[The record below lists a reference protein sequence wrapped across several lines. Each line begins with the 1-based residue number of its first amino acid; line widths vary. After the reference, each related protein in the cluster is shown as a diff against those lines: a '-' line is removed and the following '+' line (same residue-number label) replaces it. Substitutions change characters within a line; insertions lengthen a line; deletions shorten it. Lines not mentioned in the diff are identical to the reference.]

1 MTLILRNIASSEV
14 RRTVRC
20 CLSSRP
26 VRHPAIPGGVTP
38 PNYKLVQK
46 SQSDSDQVIDPA
58 TIEHLERISLVDF
71 ANVAGIKRLE
81 EAVKLAEVVTRVDT
95 TGVEPLY
102 SILEDESLRLREDV
116 AEPPNNRNSLM
127 KMATCSEEDYFVSPP
142 GNVPLSLSLTSHN
155 KYSED
160 QTDS

>member
-1 MTLILRNIASSEV
+1 MTSILRNVRSEV
-14 RRTVRC
+14 RRSMRC
-20 CLSSRP
+20 CLSSR
-26 VRHPAIPGGVTP
+26 VGHHPAIPGGVVTQA
-38 PNYKLVQK
+38 NYKLVSK
-46 SQSDSDQVIDPA
+46 SPSDSSQVIDPA

-116 AEPPNNRNSLM
+116 AEHPNNRNELM
-127 KMATCSEEDYFVSPP
+127 RMASCSEEDYFVAPQ
-142 GNVPLSLSLTSHN
+142 GNVPLTYQN
-155 KYSED
+155 KYSEHD
-160 QTDS
+160 QSDS